1 MLLLVVAALTLEATS
16 LVQYYFAKKSI
27 IEIASK
33 RADDNLENSKVDILN
48 ILNQVETAIRNDI
61 WMVLSS
67 KQGHHL
73 ESHGTCGTG
82 ESFCGRIDG
91 GIGPRIL

>member
-48 ILNQVETAIRNDI
+48 IQRIRKEL
-61 WMVLSS
+61 MM
-67 KQGHHL
+67 
-73 ESHGTCGTG
+73 
-82 ESFCGRIDG
+82 
-91 GIGPRIL
+91 